1 MGIKTVLLLYYIKM
15 VRTSTLLEWINMT
28 KNILTKLQRLGYKMA
43 SSTTDNSL
51 SFQDYCALFQL
62 DLEYSYMDTGAHYEL
77 DMEEYIELEYE
88 RYQLRS
94 V

>member
-1 MGIKTVLLLYYIKM
+1 M
-15 VRTSTLLEWINMT
+15 VE
-28 KNILTKLQRLGYKMA
+28 KP
-43 SSTTDNSL
+43 NSL

-62 DLEYSYMDTGAHYEL
+62 DLEYSYVDTGAHYEL
-77 DMEEYIELEYE
+77 DMEDYIELEYE

>member
-1 MGIKTVLLLYYIKM
+1 
-15 VRTSTLLEWINMT
+15 
-28 KNILTKLQRLGYKMA
+28 MA
-43 SSTTDNSL
+43 KPTTDNSL

-62 DLEYSYMDTGAHYEL
+62 DLEYSYVDTGAHYEL
-77 DMEEYIELEYE
+77 DMEDYIELEYE